1 MVIAVVPVRV
11 GVRVKVGFKFGVL
24 VGVGSGVMDGV
35 MSWMG
40 FLGVAE
46 NGIRVGTG
54 AGFGLL

>member
-24 VGVGSGVMDGV
+24 VGVESGVMDGV
-35 MSWMG
+35 RSWMG

-46 NGIRVGTG
+46 NGIRFGTG